1 MNKRMGVPGHT
12 DGAGNVSPLRIG
24 SLFSGIGGLDL
35 AVEEHFQARTVWHC
49 EYDEKPSKV
58 LALRWPGVPNLGD
71 ITTVD
76 WSTVEPVDIICGGSP
91 CQDVS
96 AAGPRTGMVDGTRSN
111 LWVQMRE
118 AVAYLKP
125 SVVIWEN
132 VSGALSAYAFSS
144 VESEPG
150 LLGEHGPDRPALRAA
165 GRVVGDLSALGYDA
179 IWTTLP
185 ASAVGAPHR
194 RERVFVIAYARGLR
208 LGEGWDA
215 ASREATA
222 GWASTVPG
230 GRSGAPL
237 TLLPTPDASNA
248 NDGEGLD
255 TWLERRERVK
265 AKGINGN
272 GRGMPLAIAALKLI
286 PTPTAQDAAESAGS
300 SPSNVTLTDAV
311 LRTQMGTRPNPRHKL
326 LPTPQV
332 ADATGGHAS
341 RSGDRSDELL
351 LPGVAAQVHANS
363 GLLPTPRASRGAS
376 STEIMLALGA
386 EVDYDGDRQGNVTG
400 EVSWGEY
407 EPAVRRWEAVTRP
420 VPDPTR
426 PDGKNGR
433 HRISPLLPE
442 WMMGYLAGWVTDVI
456 DREAAIRACG
466 NGVVPQ
472 QALFALRIMWP
483 RVVASLLGVAA

>member
-1 MNKRMGVPGHT
+1 M
-12 DGAGNVSPLRIG
+12 SELRIG

-35 AVEEHFQARTVWHC
+35 AVEEHFSARTVWHC
-49 EYDEKPSKV
+49 EYDPEPSKV
-58 LALRWPGVPNLGD
+58 LAARWPGVPNLGD

-96 AAGPRTGMVDGTRSN
+96 AAGPRTGMTEGTRSN

-150 LLGEHGPDRPALRAA
+150 LLGEHGPDRPALRAV
-165 GRVVGDLSALGYDA
+165 GRVVGDLSALGYDTV
-179 IWTTLP
+179 WTTLP

-208 LGEGWDA
+208 LGERWDA
-215 ASREATA
+215 APAET
-222 GWASTVPG
+222 PG
-230 GRSGAPL
+230 GGASAFASGRGGASL

-265 AKGINGN
+265 ARGINGN
-272 GRGMPLAIAALKLI
+272 GMGMPLAIAALKL
-286 PTPTAQDAAESAGS
+286 
-300 SPSNVTLTDAV
+300 
-311 LRTQMGTRPNPRHKL
+311 
-326 LPTPQV
+326 
-332 ADATGGHAS
+332 
-341 RSGDRSDELL
+341 
-351 LPGVAAQVHANS
+351 
-363 GLLPTPRASRGAS
+363 
-376 STEIMLALGA
+376 
-386 EVDYDGDRQGNVTG
+386 NVTG
-400 EVSWGEY
+400 EVVWGEF
-407 EPAVRRWEAVTRP
+407 EPAIRRWEAVTRP
-420 VPDPTR
+420 APDPTR

-442 WMMGYLAGWVTDVI
+442 WMMGYDAGWVTDVI
-456 DREAAIRACG
+456 GREASIRACG

-472 QALFALRIMWP
+472 QALFALRGMWT
-483 RVVASLLGVAA
+483 RVVSHLMGVAA